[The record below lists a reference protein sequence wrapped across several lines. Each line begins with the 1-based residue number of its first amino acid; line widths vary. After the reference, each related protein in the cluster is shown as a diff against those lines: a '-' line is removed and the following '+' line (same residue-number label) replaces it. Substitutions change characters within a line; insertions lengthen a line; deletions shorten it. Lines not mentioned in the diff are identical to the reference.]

1 MIGGSKKEREERAL
15 DALLVTT
22 LRRVEKD
29 DEIIHPDKLPQ
40 LTEEEKAAMS
50 ELGGDFIKRILAGE
64 RPLAAKSKKTKDCPQ
79 ETEEPVLE
87 ASGADCSFN
96 RAEVIDDATSE
107 EINEQEREV
116 LRRRAEREQSK
127 ASGES
132 AS

>member
-1 MIGGSKKEREERAL
+1 MTGGSKKEREERAL

-64 RPLAAKSKKTKDCPQ
+64 RPLTAKSKKKEEPQ
-79 ETEEPVLE
+79 QEIEEPVLE
-87 ASGADCSFN
+87 PSGADCSFN
-96 RAEVIDDATSE
+96 RAEVIDDATTE
-107 EINEQEREV
+107 ELDEQEREV
-116 LRRRAEREQSK
+116 LRRRAKREQK
-127 ASGES
+127 NASGES
-132 AS
+132 AP